1 MNDLFGWLIK
11 LLVIVML
18 APFFLC
24 VGMSLL
30 GTALATLLPLVL
42 GLGAL
47 IGAVAGLAAGLVVR
61 RRLPPPVALLPPG
74 EVARIRRP
82 RGVRTDR

>member
-18 APFFLC
+18 APCFLSL
-24 VGMSLL
+24 GMALL
-30 GTALATLLPLVL
+30 STALVMFLPLVI

-47 IGAVAGLAAGLVVR
+47 IGVVAGLAAWLVVR
-61 RRLPPPVALLPPG
+61 RRLPPPGDFLPPG
-74 EVARIRRP
+74 EVPRIRRP